1 MSDVR
6 GGADGHLQAVSLPGG
21 KPDGEPWSEH
31 PGEL

>member
-6 GGADGHLQAVSLPGG
+6 GGADGHLRGSQTARW